1 MKISVNWLKNYIT
14 VNRSIP
20 QLIEALD
27 SIGLL
32 VDNWEEKDN
41 DVILEI
47 ETYANR
53 PDTLGHLGVARELAA
68 AFGSTIKKQNWP
80 LTEIEER
87 TSENI
92 DIQICDDKLCPRYC
106 GIIVKDI
113 EIGPSPLW
121 LADKI
126 KAMGLKP
133 INNVVDVSN
142 YVLYSTAHP
151 IHAFDLAKVAGKKI
165 IIRRAKN
172 KEVLRSLEGENIQLS
187 DTDIVIADEK
197 KPIALAGIIG
207 GEETSIS
214 EYTRDVFIES
224 AVFNPVSIRKSRK
237 KAGIQTDASFR
248 FERGADISFPPTAAL
263 MVASILTQMGGKAT
277 KGIMDI
283 YPKPRKNKTVVL
295 RNHRI
300 AALLGVEIDDVFV
313 EKTLSS
319 LEFVVSVQQK
329 GIWQVKVPFF
339 RIDIERE
346 ADLIEEIARFYGY
359 DKIPSQLPPL
369 TGLEP
374 VINQKRE
381 ILSKLRQILLSYGF
395 NEVVNSSFSDPEK
408 ETKFKN
414 SRERIKIRNPI
425 SSKASLLKTTLTA
438 GLLDNIIWNKNRGAE
453 GICAFEVGNIYF
465 WEDDSCI
472 EQLNLAFVAS
482 GTVGLTHWQ
491 TKTYET
497 DFYHIKGMCEA
508 LMTHLRYEPFSF
520 QEEDHPN
527 YEEGH
532 SLSLLF
538 KGQRVGSLGLL
549 KKEILDAFYL
559 EGNIWAAEI
568 ALSTLL
574 EKQPQNFQYIPVTR
588 YPRVSRDISFIA
600 DRKVTYQEI
609 KEVLENHS
617 FPCLEKFE
625 LYDRFSG
632 LSIPKG
638 KISLSFRFVF
648 RHFQRTLLAEEVD
661 NTQKKIIK
669 TLKDN
674 FNFQLREGGEIDK

>member
-14 VNRSIP
+14 VNRSTP

-32 VDNWEEKDN
+32 VDNWEERDD

-53 PDTLGHLGVARELAA
+53 PDTLGHLGIARELAA
-68 AFGSTIKKQNWP
+68 VFGLTIKKQNWP

-106 GIIVKDI
+106 GIILKDI

-133 INNVVDVSN
+133 INNVVDASN

-151 IHAFDLAKVAGKKI
+151 IHAFDLDKVAGKKI

-214 EYTRDVFIES
+214 EYTHDVFIES
-224 AVFNPVSIRKSRK
+224 AVFNPASIIKSRK

-300 AALLGVEIDDVFV
+300 AALLGVEIDDAFV

-319 LEFVVSVQQK
+319 LEFEVSVQQK

-374 VINQKRE
+374 VINQKRK
-381 ILSKLRQILLSYGF
+381 ILSKVRQMLLSYGF
-395 NEVVNSSFSDPEK
+395 NEVVNLSFSDPEK
-408 ETKFKN
+408 ENKFKN

-425 SSKASLLKTTLTA
+425 SSKASLLKTTLIA
-438 GLLDNIIWNKNRGAE
+438 GLLDNISWNKNRGAE

-465 WEDDSCI
+465 WEDDSCV
-472 EQLNLAFVAS
+472 EQLNLALIAS
-482 GTVGLTHWQ
+482 GTVGLTHWH

-497 DFYHIKGMCEA
+497 DFYHIKGTCEA

-520 QEEDHPN
+520 QEEDQSN
-527 YEEGH
+527 YEEGQ

-549 KKEILDAFYL
+549 KKEILDAFCL
-559 EGNIWAAEI
+559 EENIWAAEI
-568 ALSTLL
+568 ALGTLL
-574 EKQPQNFQYIPVTR
+574 EKQPQNFQYTPVTR
-588 YPRVSRDISFIA
+588 YPRLNRDI
-600 DRKVTYQEI
+600 
-609 KEVLENHS
+609 
-617 FPCLEKFE
+617 
-625 LYDRFSG
+625 
-632 LSIPKG
+632 
-638 KISLSFRFVF
+638 
-648 RHFQRTLLAEEVD
+648 
-661 NTQKKIIK
+661 
-669 TLKDN
+669 
-674 FNFQLREGGEIDK
+674 

>member
-1 MKISVNWLKNYIT
+1 M
-14 VNRSIP
+14 NRSIP
-20 QLIEALD
+20 QLIESLD

-32 VDNWEEKDN
+32 VDNWEERDD

-53 PDTLGHLGVARELAA
+53 PDTLGHLGIARELAA
-68 AFGSTIKKQNWP
+68 VFGSTIKKQNWP

-133 INNVVDVSN
+133 INNVVDASN

-151 IHAFDLAKVAGKKI
+151 IHAFDLASVAGKKI

-224 AVFNPVSIRKSRK
+224 AVFNPASIRKSRK

-300 AALLGVEIDDVFV
+300 AALLGVEIDDAFV
-313 EKTLSS
+313 EKILSS
-319 LEFVVSVQQK
+319 LEFEVSVQQK

-374 VINQKRE
+374 VINQKRK
-381 ILSKLRQILLSYGF
+381 ILSKLRQMLLSYGF
-395 NEVVNSSFSDPEK
+395 NEVVNLSFSDPEK

-425 SSKASLLKTTLTA
+425 SSKASLLKTTLIA
-438 GLLDNIIWNKNRGAE
+438 GLLDNISWNKNRGAE
-453 GICAFEVGNIYF
+453 GICAFEVGNTYF
-465 WEDDSCI
+465 WEGDSCI
-472 EQLNLAFVAS
+472 EQLNLALVAS
-482 GTVGLTHWQ
+482 GNVGLTHWQ

-497 DFYHIKGMCEA
+497 DFYHIKGTCET

-527 YEEGH
+527 YEEGQ

-549 KKEILDAFYL
+549 KKEILDSFYL

-568 ALSTLL
+568 ALGTLL
-574 EKQPQNFQYIPVTR
+574 EKQPQNFQYTPVTR

-600 DRKVTYQEI
+600 DRKVSYQEI

-617 FPCLEKFE
+617 IPCLEKFE

-632 LSIPKG
+632 SSIPKG

-648 RHFQRTLLAEEVD
+648 RHFQRTLLAEEID
-661 NTQKKIIK
+661 NIQKKIIK

-674 FNFQLREGGEIDK
+674 FNFQLREGGEFDK

>member
-1 MKISVNWLKNYIT
+1 MKISINWLKNYIT

-20 QLIEALD
+20 QLIESLD

-32 VDNWEEKDN
+32 VDNWEERDD

-53 PDTLGHLGVARELAA
+53 PDTLGHLGIARELAA
-68 AFGSTIKKQNWP
+68 VFGSTIKKQNWP

-133 INNVVDVSN
+133 INNVVDASN

-151 IHAFDLAKVAGKKI
+151 IHAFDLASVAGKKI

-224 AVFNPVSIRKSRK
+224 AVFNPASIRKSRK

-300 AALLGVEIDDVFV
+300 AALLGVEIDDAFV
-313 EKTLSS
+313 EKILSS
-319 LEFVVSVQQK
+319 LEFEVSVQQK

-374 VINQKRE
+374 VINQKRK
-381 ILSKLRQILLSYGF
+381 ILSKLRQMLLSYGF
-395 NEVVNSSFSDPEK
+395 NEVVNLSFSDPEK

-425 SSKASLLKTTLTA
+425 SSKASLLKTTLIA
-438 GLLDNIIWNKNRGAE
+438 GLLDNISWNKNRGAE
-453 GICAFEVGNIYF
+453 GICAFEVGNTYF
-465 WEDDSCI
+465 WEGDSCI
-472 EQLNLAFVAS
+472 EQLNLALVAS
-482 GTVGLTHWQ
+482 GNVGLTHWQ

-497 DFYHIKGMCEA
+497 DFYHIKGTCET

-527 YEEGH
+527 YEEGQ

-549 KKEILDAFYL
+549 KKEILDSFYL

-568 ALSTLL
+568 ALGTLL
-574 EKQPQNFQYIPVTR
+574 EKQPQNFQYTPVTR

-600 DRKVTYQEI
+600 DRKVSYQEI

-617 FPCLEKFE
+617 IPCLEKFE

-632 LSIPKG
+632 SSIPKG

-648 RHFQRTLLAEEVD
+648 RHFQRTLLAEEID
-661 NTQKKIIK
+661 NIQKKIIK

-674 FNFQLREGGEIDK
+674 FNFQLREGGEFDK